1 VLSPIQG
8 GYLIAL
14 PLFDMCAVVA
24 ERVRAGEG
32 PMKAD
37 RRHLHHLIIDAGG
50 SGRSA
55 LLIMGAISI
64 GLSALAFAQ
73 SALGISDLAS
83 LAVLLVVAGGHFAGR
98 RAAVKLFVGEIR
110 SRRSAEPAE

>member
-1 VLSPIQG
+1 MLSPIQG

-32 PMKAD
+32 PMQAD

-55 LLIMGAISI
+55 MLVMGAISI
-64 GLSALAFAQ
+64 GLSALVFVQ
-73 SALGISDLAS
+73 YALGISDLGS
-83 LAVLLVVAGGHFAGR
+83 LAVLLVIAGGHFAGR
-98 RAAVKLFVGEIR
+98 RAGVKLLVGAIR
-110 SRRSAEPAE
+110 RHSLGGR